1 MTFPQIRVHTQKQ
14 IVIGELRDMVKMTTY
29 FWNEKVDERLVP
41 VNPGYRLIEAR
52 QLVKDV
58 AFEVLQRNE
67 SYARY
72 PSVDDLWARAHL
84 EWLKG
89 DKMTFQVIFAEP
101 T

>member
-14 IVIGELRDMVKMTTY
+14 IVIGEPRDMVKVDVY
-29 FWNEKVDERLVP
+29 FWGKRVEQRLVP
-41 VNPGYRLIEAR
+41 VTPGYRLIEAR

-84 EWLKG
+84 EFLKG
-89 DKMTFQVIFAEP
+89 DKMTFQVIFSEA